1 LGQPSLRRDGLKL
14 VNTIATVWVYLAAS
28 PLLWLTLTLIAYGL
42 AVRIYEAVG
51 MHPAATPLLT
61 ATALIVL
68 ALLFTGTP
76 YETYFEGA
84 QFIHFLL
91 GPTTVA
97 LAIPLI
103 DNIDRVRRSLVPIAL
118 ALLAGSFTAIVSA
131 VAIAAVLGAPP
142 SVLVSLAPKSVTAPV
157 AMALSQEIGGIPAL
171 TAVLVILTGVMG
183 AIVGPPLMNL
193 LRVEDHAARGFAIG
207 VASHG
212 LGTAR
217 AFQLSELAGVFAGL
231 AMALNGMLTAVL
243 LPLLVPLVPR

>member
-1 LGQPSLRRDGLKL
+1 MNTVASL
-14 VNTIATVWVYLAAS
+14 WVYLAAS

-42 AVRIYEAVG
+42 AVRIYAAVG
-51 MHPAATPLLT
+51 MRPIANPLLT
-61 ATALIVL
+61 ATALVIL
-68 ALLFTGTP
+68 ALVVTGTP

-103 DNIDRVRRSLVPIAL
+103 DNLDRVRRSLVPIAL
-118 ALLAGSFTAIVSA
+118 ALVAGSLTAIVSA
-131 VAIAAVLGAPP
+131 VAIAALLGAPHP
-142 SVLVSLAPKSVTAPV
+142 VLISIAPKSVTAPV
-157 AMALSQEIGGIPAL
+157 AMSISQEIGGIPAL
-171 TAVLVILTGVMG
+171 TAVLVIITGVTG
-183 AIVGPPLMNL
+183 ALLGRPLMNL
-193 LRVEDHAARGFAIG
+193 LRVKDHAARGFAIG

-217 AFQLSELAGVFAGL
+217 AFQVSELAGVFAGL

-243 LPLLVPLVPR
+243 LPLLAPLIPG